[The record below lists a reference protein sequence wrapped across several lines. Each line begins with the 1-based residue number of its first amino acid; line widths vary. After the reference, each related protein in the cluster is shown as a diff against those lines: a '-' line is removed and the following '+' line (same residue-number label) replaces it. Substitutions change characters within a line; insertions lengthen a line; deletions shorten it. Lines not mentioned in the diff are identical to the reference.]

1 MMSGFVKE
9 VTPRVNAVQ
18 YVAAS
23 LAFPWSVRNKDIPL
37 ASALGKRIS
46 LDLSAE
52 EQYPPFTRSLR
63 DGYAVHSPDVVAAT
77 PGTPTFLN
85 RVGDIP
91 MGLVPELSIEP
102 GQAVSIPTGGVLPK
116 GADAVVML
124 ENTTAAGAWI
134 EVRNAVQSGDNVIH
148 AGEEFSAGQKVLF
161 SGDMVDFRTISIL
174 STLGIRSVPSTDLK
188 ISILSTGDE
197 IVPVE
202 THPLPPGRIRD
213 VNGWSVRSLLS
224 RYGFEAEY
232 RGILSDEGDNF
243 ESTVSAEIGKCDVLV
258 LSGGS
263 SVGVRDRCSS
273 VLEKLPS
280 PGLMVRGI
288 NIVPGKP
295 TLIAGCLE
303 EKKLVVSLPGHPLSC
318 LTVAFVLLL
327 PLLLRL
333 IGAGEE
339 ECGTK
344 MQLPMNRDMTARTG
358 PEEFVPCRVTA
369 RGMIDPILAKSGYV
383 SSLAEA
389 DGFLRIPE
397 DRETI
402 RAGETAEVWLW

>member
-1 MMSGFVKE
+1 M
-9 VTPRVNAVQ
+9 
-18 YVAAS
+18 
-23 LAFPWSVRNKDIPL
+23 
-37 ASALGKRIS
+37 
-46 LDLSAE
+46 
-52 EQYPPFTRSLR
+52 
-63 DGYAVHSPDVVAAT
+63 
-77 PGTPTFLN
+77 GT
-85 RVGDIP
+85 
-91 MGLVPELSIEP
+91 VPEFSIASGE
-102 GQAVSIPTGGVLPK
+102 AAAIPTGGILPN

-124 ENTTAAGAWI
+124 ESTTSTGGWI

-148 AGEEFSAGQKVLF
+148 AGEEFSAGQKVL
-161 SGDMVDFRTISIL
+161 SRGDIVDFRTVSIL
-174 STLGIRSVPSTDLK
+174 STLGIKSVPSTDLR

-202 THPLPPGRIRD
+202 TRPLPPGRIRD

-224 RYGFEAEY
+224 RYGFEASY
-232 RGILSDEGDNF
+232 RGILSDEGDDF
-243 ESTVSAEIGKCDVLV
+243 EAAVRDEIEKCDVLV

-263 SVGVRDRCSS
+263 SVGVRDHCSR
-273 VLEKLPS
+273 VLEKLPP

-333 IGAGEE
+333 VGADGE
-339 ECGTK
+339 GYGIK
-344 MQLPMNRDMTARTG
+344 MRLPILSDVTARTG

-369 RGMIDPILAKSGYV
+369 EGKIDPILAKSGYV
-383 SSLAEA
+383 SSLASA
-389 DGFLRIPE
+389 DGFIRIPE

-402 RAGETAEVWLW
+402 RAGDTAEVWLW

>member
-1 MMSGFVKE
+1 MECAKRGYPARFC
-9 VTPRVNAVQ
+9 PREEDRRG
-18 YVAAS
+18 Y
-23 LAFPWSVRNKDIPL
+23 
-37 ASALGKRIS
+37 
-46 LDLSAE
+46 SAE

-63 DGYAVHSPDVVAAT
+63 DGYAVCSPDVVAAT

-85 RVGDIP
+85 RTGDVL
-91 MGLVPELSIEP
+91 MGTVPEFSIASGE
-102 GQAVSIPTGGVLPK
+102 AAAIPTGGILPN

-124 ENTTAAGAWI
+124 ESTTSTGGWI

-148 AGEEFSAGQKVLF
+148 AGEEFSAGQKVL
-161 SGDMVDFRTISIL
+161 SRGDIVDFRTVSIL
-174 STLGIRSVPSTDLK
+174 STLGIKSVPSTDLR

-202 THPLPPGRIRD
+202 TRPLPPGRIRD

-224 RYGFEAEY
+224 RYGFEASY
-232 RGILSDEGDNF
+232 RGILSDEGDDF
-243 ESTVSAEIGKCDVLV
+243 EAAVRDEIEKCDVLV

-263 SVGVRDRCSS
+263 SVGVRDHCSR
-273 VLEKLPS
+273 VLEKLPP

-333 IGAGEE
+333 VGADGE
-339 ECGTK
+339 GYGIK
-344 MQLPMNRDMTARTG
+344 MRLPILSDVTARTG

-369 RGMIDPILAKSGYV
+369 EGKIDPILAKSGYV
-383 SSLAEA
+383 SSLASA
-389 DGFLRIPE
+389 DGFIRIPE

-402 RAGETAEVWLW
+402 RAGDTAEVWLW

>member
-1 MMSGFVKE
+1 MSGFVKE
-9 VTPRVNAVQ
+9 VTPRTDALQ
-18 YVAAS
+18 YVAERLS
-23 LAFPWSVRNKDIPL
+23 FPWSVRSADIPL
-37 ASALGKRIS
+37 DSALGKRIAW
-46 LDLSAE
+46 DIEAE

-63 DGYAVHSPDVVAAT
+63 DGYAVCSPDVVAAT

-85 RVGDIP
+85 RTGDVL
-91 MGLVPELSIEP
+91 MGTVPEFSIASGE
-102 GQAVSIPTGGVLPK
+102 AAAIPTGGILPN

-124 ENTTAAGAWI
+124 ESTTSTGGWI

-148 AGEEFSAGQKVLF
+148 AGEEFSAGQKVL
-161 SGDMVDFRTISIL
+161 SRGDIVDFRTVSIL
-174 STLGIRSVPSTDLK
+174 STLGIKSVPSTDLR

-202 THPLPPGRIRD
+202 TRPLPPGRIRD

-224 RYGFEAEY
+224 RYGFEASY
-232 RGILSDEGDNF
+232 RGILSDEGDDF
-243 ESTVSAEIGKCDVLV
+243 EAAVRDEIEKCDVLV

-263 SVGVRDRCSS
+263 SVGVRDHCSR
-273 VLEKLPS
+273 VLEKLPP

-333 IGAGEE
+333 VGADGE
-339 ECGTK
+339 GYGIK
-344 MQLPMNRDMTARTG
+344 MRLPILSDVTARTG

-369 RGMIDPILAKSGYV
+369 EGKIDPILAKSGYV
-383 SSLAEA
+383 SSLASA
-389 DGFLRIPE
+389 DGFIRIPE